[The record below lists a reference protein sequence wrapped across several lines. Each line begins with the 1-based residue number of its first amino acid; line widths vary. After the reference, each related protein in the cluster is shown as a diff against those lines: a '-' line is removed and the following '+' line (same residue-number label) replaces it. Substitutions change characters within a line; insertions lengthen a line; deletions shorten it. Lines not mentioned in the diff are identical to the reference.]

1 MGELGDATPHSIPAV
16 VIIHQEGVIGLIA
29 LIGLSLQAEDGLAG
43 IAPPAPLITAV
54 LGGVAIGIGS
64 FIVLSVLRG
73 LRPAADLESWQR
85 RMVHG
90 WSVTDALAVALFSGL
105 AEEALIRALLQ
116 PLLGLVPAALLFAA
130 LHFIPDRRLWLWP
143 ILAFV
148 LGLVLGWTFELWGYP
163 AAAAA
168 HITINILSLRRLRT
182 PMADESAS
190 PAGPEGSS

>member
-1 MGELGDATPHSIPAV
+1 MRVSDATPRSIPAV

-29 LIGLSLQAEDGLAG
+29 LIGLSLQGDGGLAG
-43 IAPPAPLITAV
+43 LAPTASLVTAV
-54 LGGVAIGIGS
+54 AGGVAVGVGS
-64 FIVLSVLRG
+64 FAVLWVLRG

-85 RMVHG
+85 RMVQG
-90 WSVTDALAVALFSGL
+90 WSITDALAVALFSGL
-105 AEEALIRALLQ
+105 AEELLIRALLQ

-148 LGLVLGWTFELWGYP
+148 LGLVLGWTFALWGYP

-168 HITINILSLRRLRT
+168 HITINILSLRRLRP

-190 PAGPEGSS
+190 PTGPEGSC

>member
-1 MGELGDATPHSIPAV
+1 MRVSDATPRSIPAV

-29 LIGLSLQAEDGLAG
+29 LIGLSLQGDGVLAGLAPS
-43 IAPPAPLITAV
+43 ASLITAV
-54 LGGVAIGIGS
+54 FGGVATGIGS
-64 FIVLSVLRG
+64 FVILWVLRG
-73 LRPAADLESWQR
+73 LQPAADLESWQR
-85 RMVHG
+85 RMVQG
-90 WSVTDALAVALFSGL
+90 WSITDALAVALFSGL

-148 LGLVLGWTFELWGYP
+148 LGLVLGWAFALWGYP

-168 HITINILSLRRLRT
+168 HIAINILSLLRLRT
-182 PMADESAS
+182 PLADESAPS
-190 PAGPEGSS
+190 AGPEGSC

>member
-1 MGELGDATPHSIPAV
+1 MRVSDTTPRSIPAV

-29 LIGLSLQAEDGLAG
+29 LIGLSLQSTGGLAG
-43 IAPPAPLITAV
+43 LAPTVSLIAAV
-54 LGGVAIGIGS
+54 VGGVAIGVGS
-64 FIVLSVLRG
+64 SVILWGLRG

-85 RMVHG
+85 RMVQG
-90 WSVTDALAVALFSGL
+90 WSITDALAVALFSGL

-143 ILAFV
+143 ILAFA

-168 HITINILSLRRLRT
+168 HITINTLSLRRLRRS
-182 PMADESAS
+182 MADDSTS
-190 PAGPEGSS
+190 PTGPEGSC

>member
-1 MGELGDATPHSIPAV
+1 MRVSDTTPRSIPAV

-29 LIGLSLQAEDGLAG
+29 LIGLSFQNKGGLAG
-43 IAPPAPLITAV
+43 LAPTVSLIAAV
-54 LGGVAIGIGS
+54 IGGVAIGVGS
-64 FIVLSVLRG
+64 SVILWGLRG

-85 RMVHG
+85 RMVQG
-90 WSVTDALAVALFSGL
+90 WSITDALAVALFSGL

-143 ILAFV
+143 ILAFA

-168 HITINILSLRRLRT
+168 HITINTLSLRRLRRS
-182 PMADESAS
+182 MADDSTS
-190 PAGPEGSS
+190 PTGPEGSC